1 MTNTAIKHNE
11 VLDLLNKRKEAF
23 IIKKKFLK
31 V

>member
-11 VLDLLNKRKEAF
+11 DLLNKRKEAF